1 MDMCELDLARGGA
14 VTDGLS
20 STNTLCPVCLQA
32 VPGRRVSASDSVV
45 IEGACPEHGTWR
57 TPVWSGPPSIEA
69 WLSQGSTEPLEH
81 TCTAVL
87 EVTRRCNLACPVC
100 FADSS
105 PQVAGAG
112 ADPSLTDLG
121 ASLAELFETAGEVN
135 LQLSGG
141 EPTVRNDLPALVAAA
156 REAGFTFVQLN
167 TNGLRLASEDGY
179 AESLRD
185 AGLASV
191 FLQFDGVSE
200 ATQRALRGRP
210 LLAEKLRAIG
220 RCAEAN
226 LAVVLVPTI
235 VPGVNDHE
243 LGDLVRLAV
252 AWPGVV
258 RGLHLQPI
266 SYFGR
271 YPQSDRGRLTL
282 PELLRRFEEQ
292 TEGVVRAADFSP
304 SCCEHALCAFRARYW
319 VREGGS
325 LEPVRAAA
333 SSPPDSSCCTS
344 ASKEP
349 SRRAVAATSRQWSRR
364 VPAESRDGLDRFLD
378 EADRILAISGML
390 FQDAW
395 NLDLERVGRCCVK
408 VVTPGQGL
416 VSFCLWNLTGKTGQR
431 LHPR

>member
-1 MDMCELDLARGGA
+1 MTGSPHRVDTVCPICLRTVPADRGGA
-14 VTDGLS
+14 G
-20 STNTLCPVCLQA
+20 
-32 VPGRRVSASDSVV
+32 DSV
-45 IEGACPEHGTWR
+45 ILQGRCPEHGTWR
-57 TPVWSGPPSIEA
+57 SPIWSGAPAFDS
-69 WLSQGSTEPLEH
+69 WLSQGSTEPLDH

-105 PQVAGAG
+105 SKAAET
-112 ADPSLTDLG
+112 DPSL
-121 ASLAELFETAGEVN
+121 ASLERSLAGLYAAAGEVN
-135 LQLSGG
+135 LQISGG
-141 EPTVRNDLPALVAAA
+141 EPTMRDDLPALIAAA
-156 REAGFTFVQLN
+156 RSLGFTFVQVN

-179 AESLRD
+179 AETLRA

-191 FLQFDGVSE
+191 FLQFDGTSDDVY
-200 ATQRALRGRP
+200 RALRGRP
-210 LLAEKLRAIG
+210 LLAEKLRAVE
-220 RCAEAN
+220 RCAEAG

-243 LGDLVRLAV
+243 LGDLVRLAL

-258 RGLHLQPI
+258 RGLHLQPV

-271 YPQSDRGRLTL
+271 YPDGERPRVTL
-282 PELLRRFEEQ
+282 PEILRRFEEQ
-292 TEGVVRAADFSP
+292 TEGVVRASDFSP

-325 LEPVRAAA
+325 LEPVRPA
-333 SSPPDSSCCTS
+333 SSDVGGSSCCGS
-344 ASKEP
+344 AAKEP

-364 VPAESRDGLDRFLD
+364 MPGEPRDGLDRFLD

-390 FQDAW
+390 FQDAR

-408 VVTPGQGL
+408 VVTPNQGL
-416 VSFCLWNLTGKTGQR
+416 VSFCLWNLTDDAGGR
-431 LHPR
+431 LYPR